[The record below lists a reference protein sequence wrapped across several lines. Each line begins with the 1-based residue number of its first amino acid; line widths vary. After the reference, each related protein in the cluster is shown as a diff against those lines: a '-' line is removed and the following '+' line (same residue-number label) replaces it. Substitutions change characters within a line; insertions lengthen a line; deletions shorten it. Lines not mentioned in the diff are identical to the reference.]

1 MSAIKRLYL
10 SKHTVCWGKKSLSL
24 TINYSMSF
32 NYIANAR
39 NIMCTENAV
48 NLEFCLEKTN
58 DSAVGFKLN
67 TYPYVQI

>member
-1 MSAIKRLYL
+1 
-10 SKHTVCWGKKSLSL
+10 
-24 TINYSMSF
+24 MSF